1 MARPS
6 IEIQVKEKVS
16 QYIERAMASSPD
28 AMPLSTL
35 AVSVAVGHDRR
46 VLKKYGQDLVIA
58 AAEKKRAKTLRTG
71 ADEKR
76 RSMEERLDAVQL
88 ENKQLEV
95 QSNALLARLALI
107 EGNAKRLGNDPE
119 ELYKPLVPPDRRV
132 SSVFKSK
139 GRRPLRNR

>member
-6 IEIQVKEKVS
+6 IERQVKEKVS
-16 QYIERAMASSPD
+16 LYIEKAMASSPKE
-28 AMPLSTL
+28 MPLSTL
-35 AVSVAVGHDRR
+35 AVSVAIDHDRR

-71 ADEKR
+71 ANDRR
-76 RSMEERLDAVQL
+76 RSMDERLDAIQL
-88 ENKQLEV
+88 TNKKLEG

-107 EGNAKRLGNDPE
+107 EGNAKRLGIDPE

-132 SSVFKSK
+132 SGVFKGK
-139 GRRPLRNR
+139 GPRPSGGR

>member
-6 IEIQVKEKVS
+6 IEGQVKEKVS
-16 QYIERAMASSPD
+16 QYIDWAMVSSPN

-35 AVSVAVGHDRR
+35 AVSAAIGHGRR

-58 AAEKKRAKTLRTG
+58 RAGRKMARSLRTG

-76 RSMEERLDAVQL
+76 RSAEERIEAIHLK
-88 ENKQLEV
+88 NKQLEGR
-95 QSNALLARLALI
+95 SNALLARLALI
-107 EGNAKRLGNDPE
+107 EGNAKRLGIDPE

-132 SSVFKSK
+132 SGVFKSK
-139 GRRPLRNR
+139 GRQHSGCR

>member
-6 IEIQVKEKVS
+6 IESQVKEKVS
-16 QYIERAMASSPD
+16 QYIEKAMTSSPN

-58 AAEKKRAKTLRTG
+58 AAEKKRAKSLRTG

-76 RSMEERLDAVQL
+76 RSMEERLEAIQL
-88 ENKQLEV
+88 ENKQLEG

-107 EGNAKRLGNDPE
+107 EGNAKRLGIDPE
-119 ELYKPLVPPDRRV
+119 ELYRPLVPPDRRV
-132 SSVFKSK
+132 SGAFKSK
-139 GRRPLRNR
+139 GRQPSGGR

>member
-6 IEIQVKEKVS
+6 IESQVKEKVS
-16 QYIERAMASSPD
+16 QYIEKAMAMSPN

-58 AAEKKRAKTLRTG
+58 AAEKKRAKSLRTG

-76 RSMEERLDAVQL
+76 RSMEERLEAIQL
-88 ENKQLEV
+88 ENKQLEG

-107 EGNAKRLGNDPE
+107 EGNAKRLGIDPE
-119 ELYKPLVPPDRRV
+119 ELYRPLVPPDRRV
-132 SSVFKSK
+132 SAVFKGK
-139 GRRPLRNR
+139 GRRPSGSR

>member
-6 IEIQVKEKVS
+6 IESQVKEKVS
-16 QYIERAMASSPD
+16 QYIEKAMGSSAS

-58 AAEKKRAKTLRTG
+58 AADKKRAKSLRGG
-71 ADEKR
+71 ANEKR
-76 RSMEERLDAVQL
+76 RSIEARLEAIQL
-88 ENKQLEV
+88 DNKRLET

-107 EGNAKRLGNDPE
+107 EGNAKRLGIDPE
-119 ELYKPLVPPDRRV
+119 DLFEPLAPPDRRV
-132 SSVFKSK
+132 SAVFKSQ
-139 GRRPLRNR
+139 GRQSRGAR

>member
-6 IEIQVKEKVS
+6 IESQVKDKVA
-16 QYIERAMASSPD
+16 QYIEKAMASSAN

-46 VLKKYGQDLVIA
+46 VLKKYGQDLVISA
-58 AAEKKRAKTLRTG
+58 ADKKRAKSLRTG
-71 ADEKR
+71 VDEKR
-76 RSMEERLDAVQL
+76 RSIEERLEAAQV
-88 ENKQLEV
+88 ENRRVEG

-107 EGNAKRLGNDPE
+107 EGNAKRLGIDPE

-132 SSVFKSK
+132 SGVFKSK
-139 GRRPLRNR
+139 GRQPPGGR

>member
-6 IEIQVKEKVS
+6 IEGQVKEKVS
-16 QYIERAMASSPD
+16 QYIEKAMASS
-28 AMPLSTL
+28 ANSMPLSTL

-46 VLKKYGQDLVIA
+46 VLKKYGQDLIIA
-58 AAEKKRAKTLRTG
+58 AAEKRRAKSLRTG

-76 RSMEERLDAVQL
+76 RSMEERLEAIQL
-88 ENKQLEV
+88 ESKRLED

-107 EGNAKRLGNDPE
+107 EGNAKRLGVDPE

-132 SSVFKSK
+132 SAVFKSK
-139 GRRPLRNR
+139 GRRPSGDR